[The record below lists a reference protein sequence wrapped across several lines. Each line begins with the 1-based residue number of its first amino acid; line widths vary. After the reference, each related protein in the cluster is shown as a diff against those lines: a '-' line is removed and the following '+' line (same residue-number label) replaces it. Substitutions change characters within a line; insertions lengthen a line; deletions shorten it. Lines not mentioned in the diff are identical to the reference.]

1 MVQHDEFVENL
12 MELESILVKQFRS
25 LQELIEKTRFER
37 KLLLTGDDALM
48 RVVEDKEALL
58 DQLGLIEDNRRKLV
72 QNLSLA
78 KGIQTETT
86 SINELLPYLQ
96 EDIAERFSRLV
107 EGITTLAFQ
116 ARDLNRANQAISTTK
131 LEWLKATQSFLI
143 RIAQPEIGYRPPGS
157 APVLQRTAGL
167 GVEFRI

>member
-25 LQELIEKTRFER
+25 LQELIEKTKLER
-37 KLLLTGDDALM
+37 KLLLTGDDAIM

-58 DQLGLIEDNRRKLV
+58 DQLGLIEDERRKLV

-78 KGIQTETT
+78 KGLHSEST
-86 SINELLPYLQ
+86 SVSELLPLIK
-96 EDIAERFSRLV
+96 EDLAERISRMMD
-107 EGITTLAFQ
+107 GITTLAVQ
-116 ARDLNRANQAISTTK
+116 ARDLNRANQALSSTK

-143 RIAQPEIGYRPPGS
+143 RIAQPEIGYRSPGS
-157 APVLQRTAGL
+157 APALQRTAGL

>member
-12 MELESILVKQFRS
+12 MELESILVRQFRS
-25 LQELIEKTRFER
+25 LQDLIEKTRLER
-37 KLLLTGDDALM
+37 KLLLSGDNTIM

-78 KGIQTETT
+78 KGLHSEST
-86 SINELLPYLQ
+86 SIGELLPYLQ
-96 EDIAERFSRLV
+96 EDIAERISRLI
-107 EGITTLAFQ
+107 EGITTLAVQ
-116 ARDLNRANQAISTTK
+116 ARDLNRANQALSSTK

-143 RIAQPEIGYRPPGS
+143 RITQPEIGYRPPGCPP
-157 APVLQRTAGL
+157 AYQRTTGL

>member
-12 MELESILVKQFRS
+12 MDLESILVKQFRM
-25 LQELIEKTRFER
+25 LQELIEKTKVER
-37 KLLLTGDDALM
+37 KLLLDGDDALM

-78 KGIQTETT
+78 KGLQSETT
-86 SINELLPYLQ
+86 SVSELLPYLQ
-96 EDIAERFSRLV
+96 EDIAERISRLV
-107 EGITTLAFQ
+107 EGITTLAIQ
-116 ARDLNRANQAISTTK
+116 ARDLNTANQALSTTK

-143 RIAQPEIGYRPPGS
+143 RIIWRW
-157 APVLQRTAGL
+157 LCLWLL
-167 GVEFRI
+167 GWFYWN

>member
-12 MELESILVKQFRS
+12 LELESILVKQFRS
-25 LQELIEKTRFER
+25 LQELIEKTKLER
-37 KLLLTGDDALM
+37 KLLLTGDDAIM

-58 DQLGLIEDNRRKLV
+58 DQLGLIEDDRRKLV

-78 KGIQTETT
+78 KGLHSEST
-86 SINELLPYLQ
+86 SISELLPYIK
-96 EDIAERFSRLV
+96 EDLAERISRMID
-107 EGITTLAFQ
+107 GITTLAGQ
-116 ARDLNRANQAISTTK
+116 ARDLNRANQALSSTK

-157 APVLQRTAGL
+157 APALQRSAGL